1 MPVIVSTMFTGTP
14 ALCKFVIPPMPQAV
28 NHKSRICEIERRDK
42 VLEPLTDR
50 ITIAVIPTP
59 ASRVRELQFD
69 SWSYAYHV
77 VSNVRNSRFDWTF
90 HCKKR
95 HGASSCPMF

>member
-1 MPVIVSTMFTGTP
+1 MQVRDTS
-14 ALCKFVIPPMPQAV
+14 MPQAV

-77 VSNVRNSRFDWTF
+77 VSVFGTVASTEPSIAKNDKALRRVRCSE
-90 HCKKR
+90 
-95 HGASSCPMF
+95 